1 MSTPTDKTTNWSL
14 AAALGA
20 AVAASACCT
29 IPLLLV
35 AFGVGGAWVGALT
48 ALEPLRPLFVG
59 LAVGA
64 LAFAGYHEWR
74 AARRPDCECETSMST
89 RTRRSLLGVGGLAVL
104 ALVLSPWIIRSAAD
118 TEAGMPVMQTGTV
131 QQVVLDV
138 EGMTCASC
146 NVTVQRALTRLD
158 GVEAAWVT
166 FEPPQAV
173 VRFDPGRVTLEQ
185 LTRATSEAGY
195 PSRPASTAI

>member
-1 MSTPTDKTTNWSL
+1 MSRPTDKTVRWSL

-20 AVAASACCT
+20 AVVASACCT
-29 IPLLLV
+29 IPLFLV
-35 AFGVGGAWVGALT
+35 VLGVGGAWAGALT

-64 LAFAGYHEWR
+64 LALAGYREWR
-74 AARRPDCECETSMST
+74 ASRRPDCDCEASVSP
-89 RTRRSLLGVGGLAVL
+89 RVRRSLLGVGGLVVL
-104 ALVLSPWIIRSAAD
+104 ALVLSPWIIRGTSD
-118 TEAGMPVMQTGTV
+118 TETGVPVVETGAV

-146 NVTVQRALTRLD
+146 NVTVQRALTRLE

-173 VRFDPGRVTLEQ
+173 VRFDPSRVTLDE

-195 PSRPASTAI
+195 PSRPTSDAL

>member
-1 MSTPTDKTTNWSL
+1 MTRTNDKASWGL

-35 AFGVGGAWVGALT
+35 ALGLGGAWIGTLT
-48 ALEPLRPLFVG
+48 ALEPLRPLFIAI
-59 LAVGA
+59 AVGA
-64 LAFAGYHEWR
+64 LAFAGWREWKTSR
-74 AARRPDCECETSMST
+74 QVDCECEASVSP
-89 RTRRSLLGVGGLAVL
+89 RVRRSLLGVGGLVAL
-104 ALVLSPWIIRSAAD
+104 ALVLSPWIIRGTID
-118 TEAGMPVMQTGTV
+118 TEAGVPVVQTRAV

-146 NVTVQRALTRLD
+146 NVTVQRALTRLE

-173 VRFDPGRVTLEQ
+173 VRFDPSRVTLDE
-185 LTRATSEAGY
+185 LTRATSDAGY
-195 PSRPASTAI
+195 SSRPTSDAL

>member
-1 MSTPTDKTTNWSL
+1 MTRTNDKASWGL

-35 AFGVGGAWVGALT
+35 ALGLGGAWIGTLA
-48 ALEPLRPLFVG
+48 ALEPIRPFFIAI
-59 LAVGA
+59 AVGA
-64 LAFAGYHEWR
+64 LAFASWREWQTSR
-74 AARRPDCECETSMST
+74 QVECECAASVSPHK
-89 RTRRSLLGVGGLAVL
+89 RRSLLGVGGLVVL
-104 ALVLSPWIIRSAAD
+104 ALVLSPWIIRGTID
-118 TEAGMPVMQTGTV
+118 TEAGVPVVQTRAV

-138 EGMTCASC
+138 DGMTCASC
-146 NVTVQRALTRLD
+146 NATVQRALTRLD

-173 VRFDPGRVTLEQ
+173 VRFDPSRVTLDE

-195 PSRPASTAI
+195 PSRPTSDAL